1 MQNRERTHFL
11 SPKYKNQLI
20 TVIEKGEVLGKI
32 PFEKLRIQKSRNLIE
47 VLHIDLYSDG
57 AGI

>member
-1 MQNRERTHFL
+1 MPDRER
-11 SPKYKNQLI
+11 PPYNNKQLI
-20 TVIEKGEVLGKI
+20 AVIEKGEVLGTI
-32 PFEKLRIQKSRNLIE
+32 PFEKLRIKESRNLIE